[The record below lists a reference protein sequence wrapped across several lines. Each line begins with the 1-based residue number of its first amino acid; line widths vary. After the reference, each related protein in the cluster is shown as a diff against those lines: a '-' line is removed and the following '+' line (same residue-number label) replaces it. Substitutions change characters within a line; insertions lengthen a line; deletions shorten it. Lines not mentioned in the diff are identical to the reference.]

1 MDILA
6 LVLRRPKRDAAQR
19 IANVHADT
27 DDIVKEM
34 LGIKLGIKIRYQN
47 QDFRDKEYQ

>member
-6 LVLRRPKRDAAQR
+6 LVLRRLKLDAAQR
-19 IANVHADT
+19 IANIHADT

-34 LGIKLGIKIRYQN
+34 FVIKIRYQN
-47 QDFRDKEYQ
+47 QVSKSGFSR

>member
-6 LVLRRPKRDAAQR
+6 LVLRRPKLDAAQR

-34 LGIKLGIKIRYQN
+34 LGFKIRYHN
-47 QDFRDKEYQ
+47 QVSKSGFSR